1 MARYRHGMPVQQGIV
16 LTQARVRVPSRFTLF
31 LTHTFAGGIGAVA
44 VAAVAEGLKKN
55 TRLPPV
61 TRAILTAATGVV
73 GGSLVGRN
81 SPRIGA
87 GLALGGIAASVPA
100 LVEGYETMAAVRE
113 AAPAPAP
120 AAPAPAPAAPAPA
133 PAAPTTGTS
142 PGAPVAGAQGG
153 QQGAPATE
161 TPAGLPYGM
170 QRPMAARSAP
180 AATYIR
186 SPFGR

>member
-1 MARYRHGMPVQQGIV
+1 MPVQQGIV

-44 VAAVAEGLKKN
+44 VAAVAEGLKKS

-61 TRAILTAATGVV
+61 TRAIITAATGVV

-100 LVEGYETMAAVRE
+100 LVESYETMVAVRE

-120 AAPAPAPAAPAPA
+120 APARTPAPAPTRTPAPAPAPSQTAPQQPPAAPQTAPQAAPAE
-133 PAAPTTGTS
+133 S
-142 PGAPVAGAQGG
+142 P
-153 QQGAPATE
+153 
-161 TPAGLPYGM
+161 PAGLPYLS
-170 QRPMAARSAP
+170 QSP
-180 AATYIR
+180 AEALRASRGAYVR
-186 SPFGR
+186 SPVGIYRR

>member
-1 MARYRHGMPVQQGIV
+1 MPVQQGIV

-61 TRAILTAATGVV
+61 TRAIITAATGVV

-113 AAPAPAP
+113 VTPAPAPAPAPVAPAP
-120 AAPAPAPAAPAPA
+120 AAPAAPAP
-133 PAAPTTGTS
+133 TGTS
-142 PGAPVAGAQGG
+142 PGAPIASAQGG

-186 SPFGR
+186 SPLGR

>member
-1 MARYRHGMPVQQGIV
+1 MPVQQGIV

-44 VAAVAEGLKKN
+44 VAAVAEGLKKS

-61 TRAILTAATGVV
+61 TRAIITAATGVV

-87 GLALGGIAASVPA
+87 GLALGVIAASVPA
-100 LVEGYETMAAVRE
+100 LVESYETMTAVRE

-120 AAPAPAPAAPAPA
+120 APARTPAPAPAPSQTAPQQPPAAPQTAPQAAPAQ
-133 PAAPTTGTS
+133 S
-142 PGAPVAGAQGG
+142 P
-153 QQGAPATE
+153 
-161 TPAGLPYGM
+161 PAGLPYLS
-170 QRPMAARSAP
+170 QSP
-180 AATYIR
+180 AEALGASRGAYVR
-186 SPFGR
+186 SPVGIYRR

>member
-1 MARYRHGMPVQQGIV
+1 MPVQQGIV

-61 TRAILTAATGVV
+61 TRAIITAATGVV

-113 AAPAPAP
+113 VTP
-120 AAPAPAPAAPAPA
+120 APAPA
-133 PAAPTTGTS
+133 PAAPTTGMS
-142 PGAPVAGAQGG
+142 PGAPIAGAQGG

-180 AATYIR
+180 TATYIR
-186 SPFGR
+186 SPLGR

>member
-1 MARYRHGMPVQQGIV
+1 MPVQQGIV

-44 VAAVAEGLKKN
+44 VAAVAEGLKKS

-61 TRAILTAATGVV
+61 TRAIITAATGVV

-100 LVEGYETMAAVRE
+100 LVESYETMVAVRE

-120 AAPAPAPAAPAPA
+120 APARTPAPAPAPSQTAPQQPPAAPQTAPQAAPAE
-133 PAAPTTGTS
+133 S
-142 PGAPVAGAQGG
+142 P
-153 QQGAPATE
+153 
-161 TPAGLPYGM
+161 PAGLLYF
-170 QRPMAARSAP
+170 S
-180 AATYIR
+180 
-186 SPFGR
+186 

>member
-1 MARYRHGMPVQQGIV
+1 MTRYRRRMPVQQGIV

-81 SPRIGA
+81 SPRIGV

-120 AAPAPAPAAPAPA
+120 AAPAPAPAAP
-133 PAAPTTGTS
+133 TTGMS
-142 PGAPVAGAQGG
+142 PGAPIAGAQGG

>member
-1 MARYRHGMPVQQGIV
+1 MPVQQGIV

-44 VAAVAEGLKKN
+44 VAAVAEGLKKS

-61 TRAILTAATGVV
+61 TRAIITAATGVV

-100 LVEGYETMAAVRE
+100 FVEGYETMAAVRE

-120 AAPAPAPAAPAPA
+120 SQTAPQQPPAAPQTAPQAAPAE
-133 PAAPTTGTS
+133 S
-142 PGAPVAGAQGG
+142 P
-153 QQGAPATE
+153 
-161 TPAGLPYGM
+161 PAGLPYLS
-170 QRPMAARSAP
+170 QSP
-180 AATYIR
+180 AEALGASRGAYVR
-186 SPFGR
+186 SPVGIYRR